1 MKSHSGDKKTE
12 ENIEENTQVY
22 CRWCRSECDNIE
34 DSYRQRLQNG
44 GTALSQASRETV
56 DN

>member
-22 CRWCRSECDNIE
+22 CRWCRSECDDIE